1 MATKKSPK
9 KDDKTVPYMELI
21 EIAHCNMVERG
32 VADKSMCLIYQ
43 KISDS
48 ESKTVY
54 IYQGTDVR
62 LLHKIER
69 LKNKNK
75 NYVPPDS
82 CWISLWNAYADTAAG
97 LVPWVVVKHISESLD
112 GIIKNMTDS
121 KTKSIRTIR
130 PIDKV
135 KNIDKVRKRRAA

>member
-1 MATKKSPK
+1 MAAKKATKKATKKSSK
-9 KDDKTVPYMELI
+9 KDDKPVPYMELI

-75 NYVPPDS
+75 NYVPPIHAGFHFGMPMLILPQG
-82 CWISLWNAYADTAAG
+82 WFRGSL
-97 LVPWVVVKHISESLD
+97 L
-112 GIIKNMTDS
+112 
-121 KTKSIRTIR
+121 
-130 PIDKV
+130 
-135 KNIDKVRKRRAA
+135 NIFLNRWTV